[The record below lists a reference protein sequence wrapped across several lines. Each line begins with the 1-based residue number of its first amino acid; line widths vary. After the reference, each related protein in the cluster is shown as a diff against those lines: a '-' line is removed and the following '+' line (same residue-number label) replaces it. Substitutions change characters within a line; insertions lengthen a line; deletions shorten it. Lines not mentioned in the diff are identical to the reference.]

1 MKFTKK
7 ILIII
12 SIFLF
17 GLTINNISV
26 KADMS
31 APEMREFEIE
41 VIDPEGV
48 DYYNYKN
55 EVAGHLNKGDRVY
68 VMYDY
73 NGKYTLGISTTKYGV
88 ERKESIG
95 DVNSLDG
102 FEIVED
108 TVDPTLD
115 LEDKSIKKFDTAQ
128 KALVY
133 AKDGVDVYKGP
144 SDVYEKV
151 GHIEKGTRL
160 TYKYAI
166 TGYEGSTGM
175 TYIYIKYG
183 DINGWISILKGSVLI
198 ENDTQFVFKED
209 VETECGVIPGNT
221 VTTPIYKT
229 DQWTHKAVFKYNDCE
244 VLLNTLKD
252 DKVLSI
258 YSGNYIA
265 KKDLNIYKTSDKTS
279 EIIGTIPA
287 GSEFKYL
294 AGLDYS
300 IDGPTQYFKY
310 NDIIG
315 WNFDSYDSYEYVSFD
330 EEPTRIEDTLVIE
343 ETKEEPEEQQV
354 VQKKVGLNT
363 FIILCAFGVGLL
375 IITALVTIILVN
387 KSKKDNN
394 NTNSNTE
401 EK

>member
-1 MKFTKK
+1 MKFTKRL
-7 ILIII
+7 LIII

-17 GLTINNISV
+17 GLTINTISV

-73 NGKYTLGISTTKYGV
+73 NGKYTLGISITKYGV
-88 ERKESIG
+88 ESKESIG

-108 TVDPTLD
+108 TVDPTIK
-115 LEDKSIKKFDTAQ
+115 LEDKNIKKFDTTQ
-128 KALVY
+128 KAIVY

-175 TYIYIKYG
+175 TYIYITYG
-183 DINGWISILKGSVLI
+183 DINGWISILKGSVLV
-198 ENDTQFVFKED
+198 ENDTQYVFRED

-258 YSGNYIA
+258 YSGSYIA
-265 KKDLNIYKTSDKTS
+265 KKDLNIYKTSDKSS

-315 WNFDSYDSYEYVSFD
+315 WNFDSYDSYEYVFD
-330 EEPTRIEDTLVIE
+330 EEPTRIEDTLIIE
-343 ETKEEPEEQQV
+343 EENNIEEESTPN
-354 VQKKVGLNT
+354 KKPIFSINM
-363 FIILCAFGVGLL
+363 FIIVCFVASA
-375 IITALVTIILVN
+375 ILVTTGLVIAILVN
-387 KSKKDNN
+387 RKRNN
-394 NTNSNTE
+394 NE
-401 EK
+401 